1 MNSEF
6 SNLTKLKLDSRDFIE
21 EIHNKFSIFLN
32 RNKNLDTEFSLP
44 EFGFIFIPWTN
55 STISLFLKCQPKII
69 KINIIEIKNIW
80 SKNHFKNM

>member
-44 EFGFIFIPWTN
+44 EFGFIFIP
-55 STISLFLKCQPKII
+55 
-69 KINIIEIKNIW
+69 
-80 SKNHFKNM
+80 

>member
-21 EIHNKFSIFLN
+21 EIHNKFSIFWIEIKTLML
-32 RNKNLDTEFSLP
+32 KFSLP

-69 KINIIEIKNIW
+69 KINKIEIKNIW